1 MNPIAW
7 FERRFGEQLAVGRDR
22 LRAIAWRCRGARLG
36 PKNRIGGGC
45 AIDRPWTIVS
55 EERVQIE
62 RGVYLKTVS
71 DTARITL
78 GEHAFIG
85 FGTELDIALELNV
98 GRHALIAPGCFIT
111 DHVHGQR
118 AGTRI
123 DDQGTDARTVVIGD
137 DAWLGAHAVVLPG
150 VRIGEGAIVGA
161 GAVVTRD
168 VPAGAIVAG
177 VPARIIGQ
185 RRP

>member
-1 MNPIAW
+1 
-7 FERRFGEQLAVGRDR
+7 
-22 LRAIAWRCRGARLG
+22 
-36 PKNRIGGGC
+36 
-45 AIDRPWTIVS
+45 
-55 EERVQIE
+55 
-62 RGVYLKTVS
+62 VYLKTVG

-111 DHVHGQR
+111 DHVHARR

-123 DDQGTDARTVVIGD
+123 DDQGTDSRAVVIGD

-150 VRIGEGAIVGA
+150 VRIGEGAVVGA

-177 VPARIIGQ
+177 VPARVIGQ
-185 RRP
+185 RKP